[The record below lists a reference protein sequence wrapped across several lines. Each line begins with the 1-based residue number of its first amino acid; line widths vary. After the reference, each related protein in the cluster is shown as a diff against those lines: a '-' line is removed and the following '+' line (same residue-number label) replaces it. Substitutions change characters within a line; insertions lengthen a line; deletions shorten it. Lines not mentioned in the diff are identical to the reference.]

1 MDKLISFKPY
11 MDKDSDRTMVHGELY
26 SEFDQLKSYLCI
38 NNVNHYNTFNGYF
51 NDLCKFVIDNI
62 SSLLTS
68 AVARNPDALYIITDI
83 DFLAAFNSIA
93 LDLKLNSDQINR
105 FNRVYRAYVINP
117 SNNVIYN
124 EYSANLLYEI
134 ALKLNKEK
142 VSNLT
147 NSGLD
152 ERLSVWL
159 VVNRYSSTDERRN
172 IRRIVRAMQHMSYT
186 IMTEKMITDI
196 FSIMFADQFTNLFVA
211 IMTDRFDEFDSE
223 EEKYIYS
230 TVSNTLLNILN
241 TMDIDDIKDIIS
253 EYESELIESGVSGR
267 FSLKSINS
275 GDYNNICLVV
285 NELESM
291 GLRIE

>member
-11 MDKDSDRTMVHGELY
+11 MDKDSDHTIVHGELY
-26 SEFDQLKSYLCI
+26 SEFNRLKSHMNYSM
-38 NNVNHYNTFNGYF
+38 YY
-51 NDLCKFVIDNI
+51 NDLCKFVVDNI
-62 SSLLTS
+62 SNLLTS
-68 AVARNPDALYIITDI
+68 AVARNPDALYIITDT

-93 LDLKLNSDQINR
+93 NSITLNKDQINR

-142 VSNLT
+142 LNRLT
-147 NSGLD
+147 SVGLE
-152 ERLSVWL
+152 ERLSVWI

-172 IRRIVRAMQHMSYT
+172 IRRTVRAMQHMSYL

-241 TMDIDDIKDIIS
+241 TMDGDDIKDIVS
-253 EYESELIESGVSGR
+253 EYESELKESGVSGR

-275 GDYNNICLVV
+275 GDYKNICIAIQ
-285 NELESM
+285 ELESM
-291 GLRIE
+291 GLRVE